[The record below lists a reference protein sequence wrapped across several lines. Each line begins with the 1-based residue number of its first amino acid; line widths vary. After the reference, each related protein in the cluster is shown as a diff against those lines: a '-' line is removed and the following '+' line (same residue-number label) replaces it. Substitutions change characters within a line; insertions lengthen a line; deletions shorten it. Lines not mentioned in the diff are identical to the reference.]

1 MVSGSRVRM
10 ELQRPGRP
18 VEITIEDKS
27 KGVSVLIDPANK
39 TAVIDKWVGLSRERA
54 SMNPLDEIRS
64 LILDGKKPDVKCES
78 LGEKEI
84 DGHRAVGWRVS
95 GPGLHDPGVTGTI
108 WGDPKTGLPIRF
120 ECSYAMDGH
129 KGTMTEFILN
139 PDFDES
145 MFNLDPP
152 TGYKV
157 VNIQTDVSPVAEK
170 DLTETLRRFCEA
182 CGVFPDTLNMQ
193 AFISEFFKRVP
204 EKDHHKMND
213 LSPLALRGFGF
224 VVELPPEADAHYAG
238 KGVSL
243 GKADTPIFWYRP
255 KNSKKYRVIYADLS
269 VREAD
274 TPPNVLKAQ
283 PASTPSIPKK

>member
-1 MVSGSRVRM
+1 
-10 ELQRPGRP
+10 
-18 VEITIEDKS
+18 
-27 KGVSVLIDPANK
+27 
-39 TAVIDKWVGLSRERA
+39 
-54 SMNPLDEIRS
+54 
-64 LILDGKKPDVKCES
+64 
-78 LGEKEI
+78 
-84 DGHRAVGWRVS
+84 
-95 GPGLHDPGVTGTI
+95 
-108 WGDPKTGLPIRF
+108 
-120 ECSYAMDGH
+120 MDGH

-193 AFISEFFKRVP
+193 AFISEFFKRIP

-213 LSPLALRGFGF
+213 LNPLALRGFGF

-255 KNSKKYRVIYADLS
+255 KNSREVPGDLRRSIGARGGHAAKRAQGTTGVHS
-269 VREAD
+269 VHSEEIVQRRQEITDRYEVRA
-274 TPPNVLKAQ
+274 VRRA
-283 PASTPSIPKK
+283 ARFWRRRA